1 MAKDKAGMTPAPRK
15 TTPKKPAT
23 PEKKVAG
30 KAAPARK
37 RANSPTKPSHP
48 LMRNG
53 HDWDRD
59 AVVNIVCNALAAS
72 SKAVGTI
79 LAEGHEGNTLPDY
92 ATFARWLAEKPE
104 DGATNPYCDIYARAK
119 EAQADFMAEE
129 LAELHN
135 KAWVPAYDMEGNPL
149 MNASG
154 VPLMTVDK
162 ASAAIVRLEAD
173 NKKWLMGKLK
183 PRKYGDKV
191 QTELT
196 GPGGGAIAVQST
208 VTFVQPPQRDEED

>member
-15 TTPKKPAT
+15 STTKKPAT
-23 PEKKVAG
+23 PAKKVAG

-37 RANSPTKPSHP
+37 RTNSPTKPSHP

-104 DGATNPYCDIYARAK
+104 DGATNPYCDIYTRAK

-208 VTFVQPPQRDEED
+208 VTFVQPPHRDEED

>member
-1 MAKDKAGMTPAPRK
+1 
-15 TTPKKPAT
+15 
-23 PEKKVAG
+23 
-30 KAAPARK
+30 
-37 RANSPTKPSHP
+37 
-48 LMRNG
+48 
-53 HDWDRD
+53 
-59 AVVNIVCNALAAS
+59 
-72 SKAVGTI
+72 
-79 LAEGHEGNTLPDY
+79 
-92 ATFARWLAEKPE
+92 
-104 DGATNPYCDIYARAK
+104 
-119 EAQADFMAEE
+119 MAEE

-196 GPGGGAIAVQST
+196 GAGGGAIQVAST
-208 VTFVQPPQRDEED
+208 VTFVMPPHRDEED